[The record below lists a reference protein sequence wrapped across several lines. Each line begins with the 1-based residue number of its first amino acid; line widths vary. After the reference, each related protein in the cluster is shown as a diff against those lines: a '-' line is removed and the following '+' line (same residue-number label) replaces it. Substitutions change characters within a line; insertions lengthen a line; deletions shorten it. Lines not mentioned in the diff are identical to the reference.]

1 MSKKDMSK
9 YDLTGEEQLER
20 EEQAINE
27 PMFAEMD
34 KTVKKFFDYTNR
46 IFSRDETIAS
56 IERDREYQNNP
67 FN

>member
-1 MSKKDMSK
+1 MNPEKNVR
-9 YDLTGEEQLER
+9 ENEQLEN
-20 EEQAINE
+20 EEQAIGE

-34 KTVKKFFDYTNR
+34 KTVKKFFNYTNS

-56 IERDREYQNNP
+56 IERDFISNSNP